1 MFFPDGVLVLS
12 EEHRLLLAPE
22 VGELPLERRQRQGLR
37 VVPPDD
43 GVDDLRRD
51 LHHPDDVRDVAL
63 VPPDLRGQR
72 LRAGYPP
79 LVDEPLLAARLSM
92 VSILFS
98 FIFNCFALE
107 IESLCGT
114 LWAVSTKEVKHADT
128 DPKQKFHH

>member
-1 MFFPDGVLVLS
+1 MPCVLPDGVLVLS

-22 VGELPLERRQRQGLR
+22 VGELPLERRQRQGFR
-37 VVPPDD
+37 VIPPDD

-79 LVDEPLLAARLSM
+79 LVDEPLPAARLSM

-98 FIFNCFALE
+98 FIFNCFAL
-107 IESLCGT
+107 
-114 LWAVSTKEVKHADT
+114 
-128 DPKQKFHH
+128 

>member
-22 VGELPLERRQRQGLR
+22 VGELPLERRQRQVFR

-63 VPPDLRGQR
+63 VPPDLRNQR
-72 LRAGYPP
+72 LSAGYLP
-79 LVDEPLLAARLSM
+79 LVDEPLPAAYTVVVDVKL
-92 VSILFS
+92 IFS
-98 FIFNCFALE
+98 KTF
-107 IESLCGT
+107 LCRKREKCAIPFD
-114 LWAVSTKEVKHADT
+114 L
-128 DPKQKFHH
+128 Q